1 MQSFWQDITYGIRML
16 RKNPGVTI
24 LAIVALALGIG
35 VNTAIFSIAD
45 AFLLKPVPFPNLD
58 RVVSI
63 YATVPH
69 RNIYDNAV
77 APADFEDWKDQSH
90 SFDRLAAFQWYS
102 VNLTGEGNPQ
112 RVQGFLVSQ
121 NFFETLSEQPVL
133 GRAFLPDE
141 EQPGRDHE
149 VMLTHGLWE
158 RRYGSDRNVIGK
170 SIQIDAESYTV
181 VGVMGKDFKY
191 PFSVEL
197 WMPLAMDAKEK
208 AIRKSH
214 YLFALGQLRPGV
226 PVPQARAELAAL
238 STRLATEYPQT
249 NKGWGVRV
257 LPFRQAVSGDLTRQ
271 YTLLLMG
278 AVGFVLLIACANIA
292 NLQLARAANRQK
304 EIALRVAMG
313 ASRWRVIRQLLTESV
328 MMALAGG
335 AAGLLVAEW
344 SIDLILSNMPP
355 DVARYIAGW
364 QEIRLDSLAFLFTL
378 ALAIAAGILSG
389 LAPALQCAKTDINET
404 LKEGGLGSSASRRR
418 HLIRN
423 ILVVAEVSMSVILL
437 VGAGLL
443 VKGFRALI
451 NVNQNFEPNS
461 LLTFRISLP
470 AAKYGG
476 PQKISAFHDETLRQL
491 QTIPGVKA
499 ASLVTSVPYS
509 NTYSS
514 DAFSIEGRTFPV
526 GEVAVATRESVSPN
540 YLQTMH
546 IPLLRGRGFSESDNA
561 DSPEVAIISEVL
573 AERYWPAENPLGK
586 RIKLGAVDSKS
597 RWAEIV
603 GVAGEVKYNWIS
615 SGQEPTIYFSYRQ
628 HALGYSQ
635 FALRTTGDPN
645 SFTSAVRSR
654 IANVDPEQP
663 ISEVKPLAQV
673 IHESVMGIA
682 YVAVM
687 MAVLGVIA
695 LLLSAVGVFGVMAY
709 SVTERTRE
717 FGIRIAFGAQQ
728 KNVLRMVF
736 YRGMLL
742 TGIGLGIG
750 LPIALAMSQLLA
762 SLLYGVSASDPIIFS
777 GVTILL
783 TGIAMLACY
792 IPAKRAMQVDPM
804 VALRYE

>member
-1 MQSFWQDITYGIRML
+1 MQSFWQDISYGIRML
-16 RKNPGVTI
+16 KKNPGVTI

-58 RVVSI
+58 HVVTI
-63 YATVPH
+63 YETVPH
-69 RNIYDNAV
+69 RNINDNSAS
-77 APADFEDWKDQSH
+77 PANFEDWKNQSH
-90 SFDRLAAFQWYS
+90 SFDRLAAFQWDS

-133 GRAFLPDE
+133 GRAFLPEE

-158 RRYGSDRNVIGK
+158 RRYGSDRNLIGK

-181 VGVMGKDFKY
+181 VGVMGKGFKY

-214 YLFALGQLRPGV
+214 YLFALGQLKPGISV
-226 PVPQARAELAAL
+226 SQARAELVAL
-238 STRLATEYPQT
+238 STRLSTEFPQT

-304 EIALRVAMG
+304 EIALRAALG
-313 ASRWRVIRQLLTESV
+313 ATRWRVIRQLLTESV
-328 MMALAGG
+328 LMALAGG

-344 SIDLILSNMPP
+344 SIGLVLSNMPP

-470 AAKYGG
+470 AAKYGS

-491 QTIPGVKA
+491 QTIPGVKS

-509 NTYSS
+509 NSYSS

-546 IPLLRGRGFSESDNA
+546 IPLLRGRGFSESDSA

-635 FALRTTGDPN
+635 FALRTSGDPN

>member
-1 MQSFWQDITYGIRML
+1 MQSFWQDISYGIRML
-16 RKNPGVTI
+16 KKNPGVTI

-58 RVVSI
+58 HVVTI
-63 YATVPH
+63 YETVPH
-69 RNIYDNAV
+69 RNINDNSAS
-77 APADFEDWKDQSH
+77 PANFEDWKNQSH
-90 SFDRLAAFQWYS
+90 SFDRLAAFQWDS

-133 GRAFLPDE
+133 GRAFLPEE

-158 RRYGSDRNVIGK
+158 RRYGSDRNLIGK

-181 VGVMGKDFKY
+181 VGVMGKGFKY

-214 YLFALGQLRPGV
+214 YLFALGQLKPGISV
-226 PVPQARAELAAL
+226 SQARAELVAL
-238 STRLATEYPQT
+238 STRLSTEFPQT

-304 EIALRVAMG
+304 EIALRAALG
-313 ASRWRVIRQLLTESV
+313 ATRWRVIRQLLTESV
-328 MMALAGG
+328 LMALAGG

-470 AAKYGG
+470 AAKYGS

-491 QTIPGVKA
+491 QTIPGVKS

-509 NTYSS
+509 NSYSS

-546 IPLLRGRGFSESDNA
+546 IPLLRGRGFSESDSA

-635 FALRTTGDPN
+635 FALRTSGDPN

>member
-1 MQSFWQDITYGIRML
+1 MQSFLQDISYGIRML
-16 RKNPGVTI
+16 KKNPGVTI

-35 VNTAIFSIAD
+35 VNTAIFSVAD
-45 AFLLKPVPFPNLD
+45 AFLLRPVPYPNLD
-58 RVVSI
+58 RVVTL
-63 YATVPH
+63 YETVPQ
-69 RNIYDNAV
+69 RNIDDNA
-77 APADFEDWKDQSH
+77 ASPADFDDWKKQTK

-112 RVQGFLVSQ
+112 RVQAFLVSQ
-121 NFFETLSEQPVL
+121 NFFDTLSEQPVL
-133 GRAFLPDE
+133 GRAFLPEE
-141 EQPGRDHE
+141 EQPGKDHE
-149 VMLTHGLWE
+149 VILTNGLWE
-158 RRYGSDRNVIGK
+158 RRYGSDRNVVGK
-170 SIQIDAESYTV
+170 SIQIDRESYTV

-214 YLFALGQLRPGV
+214 YLFTLGQLKPGASV
-226 PVPQARAELAAL
+226 SQARAELVAINSRL
-238 STRLATEYPQT
+238 STEYPQT

-304 EIALRVAMG
+304 EIALRSAMG
-313 ASRWRVIRQLLTESV
+313 ATRWRVIRQLLTESIL
-328 MMALAGG
+328 MALAGG
-335 AAGLLVAEW
+335 AAGLMVAQW
-344 SIDLILSNMPP
+344 AIDLILSNMPP
-355 DVARYIAGW
+355 DVAQYVAGW
-364 QEIRLDSLAFLFTL
+364 QEIRLDSRAFLFTL
-378 ALAIAAGILSG
+378 AIAIVAGILSG
-389 LAPALQCAKTDINET
+389 LAPALQSSKTDINEA
-404 LKEGGLGSSASRRR
+404 LKEGGHGSSAGRKR
-418 HLIRN
+418 HFVRN
-423 ILVVAEVSMSVILL
+423 VLVVAEISMSVILL

-461 LLTFRISLP
+461 LLTFRTSLP
-470 AAKYGG
+470 AAKYTS
-476 PQKISAFHDETLRQL
+476 PQKISAFYDETLRQL
-491 QTIPGVKA
+491 QSLPGVKS

-509 NTYSS
+509 NSYSS
-514 DAFSIEGRTFPV
+514 DTFSIEGRMFPV
-526 GEVAVATRESVSPN
+526 GEIPTATSETVSSN

-546 IPLLRGRGFSESDNA
+546 IPLLRGREFQESDNA
-561 DSPEVAIISEVL
+561 DSPHVAIISQVL
-573 AERYWPAENPLGK
+573 AQRYWPTENPLGK
-586 RIKLGAVDSKS
+586 RIKFGSEDSKNS
-597 RWAEIV
+597 WAEIV
-603 GVAGEVKYNWIS
+603 GVSGEVKYNWIS
-615 SGQEPTIYFSYRQ
+615 SGQEPTIYLPYLQ
-628 HALGYSQ
+628 HPVGYSQ
-635 FALRTTGDPN
+635 FALRMSGDPN

-663 ISEVKPLAQV
+663 ISEVKPLNQV
-673 IHESVMGIA
+673 IHESVVGIA

-717 FGIRIAFGAQQ
+717 FGIRVAFGAQQ
-728 KNVLRMVF
+728 KDVLRIVF
-736 YRGMLL
+736 HRGMIL
-742 TGIGLGIG
+742 TGIGMAIG
-750 LPIALAMSQLLA
+750 LPISLAMSQLMA

-783 TGIAMLACY
+783 AGIALLACY
-792 IPAKRAMQVDPM
+792 IPARRAMQVDPM
-804 VALRYE
+804 IALRYE